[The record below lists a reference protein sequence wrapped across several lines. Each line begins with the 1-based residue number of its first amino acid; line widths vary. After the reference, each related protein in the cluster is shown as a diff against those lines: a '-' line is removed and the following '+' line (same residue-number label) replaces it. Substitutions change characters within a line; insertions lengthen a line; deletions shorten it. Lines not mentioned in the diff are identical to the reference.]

1 MTRLMWLTQN
11 AVFYVVINH
20 EHSSVWNT
28 CSQIVGRR
36 SNTHSEVTFCV
47 TWSRGT

>member
-20 EHSSVWNT
+20 ENFSVWNT
-28 CSQIVGRR
+28 CSRIVGRR
-36 SNTHSEVTFCV
+36 SNTDSEVTFCV
-47 TWSRGT
+47 AWSRGT